1 MTYPEGVLVDVDCD
15 NGSYKTDILVIGD
28 PSSVVNFSTQKV
40 EDFVGN
46 LFILV
51 KEHSKL
57 FFTYH

>member
-1 MTYPEGVLVDVDCD
+1 MVDVDCD